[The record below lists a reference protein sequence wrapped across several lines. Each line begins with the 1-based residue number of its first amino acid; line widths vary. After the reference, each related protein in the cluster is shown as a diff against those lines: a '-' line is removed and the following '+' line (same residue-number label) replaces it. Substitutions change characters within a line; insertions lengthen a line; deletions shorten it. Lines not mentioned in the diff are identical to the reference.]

1 MATLVSPGVDIS
13 VSDESFYSPGG
24 PGTVPLIVIAT
35 AKNKSNPDGSGLA
48 PYSKTATDNQ
58 LYLITSQRELLQQY
72 GNPKFYSTGGT
83 PQHGY
88 ELNEYGLLA
97 AHSFLGLASRAYVL
111 RANVDLDE
119 LKPLTNAPSADPADA
134 TIWVDSS
141 ATKWGIFE
149 YNTSTA
155 KYEEVTDVKVFAKDE
170 ITAGGLP
177 KPSVG
182 KNGDVGVLGID
193 STGKAKA
200 EIVYYKKASSVWTEF
215 TDASAFEGTTGVDC
229 QFTTHLNRPTAQKD
243 SGALANS
250 DLIVQTTSAASGLK
264 YGLKVYNSSTASF
277 VSTTAEGYLNS
288 ASAYASTS
296 IGATPSVGT
305 FFVEYDSGNKIDADV
320 HGRFALRRH
329 NGQTSL
335 VVQSSVA
342 ITDTS
347 VVKQTGGSDYG
358 IRLNINN
365 SSTNIDIKFGTDTS
379 GDGKCSADD
388 IVQDINDGL
397 ASASITTVT
406 ASNVA
411 GKITLTSSDGKDIDV
426 FNGNVGGSVFD
437 TNAAIKIA
445 VGNYSNFEVANVSGT
460 VAKISGKDYE
470 FGTTAPAGDLATG
483 KLWYDSSANVDIWYN
498 KNIGGTATWT
508 KYTADYDVNVAA
520 SEPTTQ
526 SDGGS
531 LVDGDVWVDSD
542 DLENYPLVYK
552 RKSSAW
558 VLVDNTDQVSA
569 DGIQFLDLSSYGS
582 ATVDADAI
590 LPATVPFGILAWNF
604 RASGK
609 NVKKYYTSYD
619 YGGASALTNVWV
631 SESGNKSD
639 GSPYMCRK
647 AQRKVIVQSMQA
659 ALANNSE
666 IRSEVNFYNLISS
679 PGYPE
684 LIDEMITLNTDKK
697 EVAFIVGDTPM
708 RLQSDATSMKNW
720 ATNANNAT
728 ENGEDGLVS
737 SSPYVSV
744 HYPSGLTT
752 NLDGTTVAVPASH
765 IALRTFAFNDNVAYQ
780 WFAPA
785 GYQRGIVQNATS
797 VGFVSS
803 TSGEFTPVSLNNGQR
818 DTLYSNKVN
827 PIANFPGRGLV
838 VFGQKTLNPTAS
850 ALDRINVARL
860 VNYIRYQLDIA
871 VKPFLFEPNDGITRS
886 SVKRVADQLLSELV
900 TLRGL
905 FDFISVCDT
914 TNNTPARIDK
924 NELYLDIAIQP
935 TKAVEFIYVPIR
947 IQSTLGQTGS
957 E

>member
-48 PYSKTATDNQ
+48 PYSKTAADNQ

-72 GNPKFYSTGGT
+72 GNPQFYSTGGT

-119 LKPLTNAPSADPADA
+119 LKPLSNAPSADPADA

-155 KYEEVTDVKVFAKDE
+155 KYEEVTDVKVFAKEE
-170 ITAGGLP
+170 ITSGGLP

-193 STGKAKA
+193 ANGKAKA

-215 TDASAFEGTTGVDC
+215 TDATAFEGTTGVDC
-229 QFTTHLNRPTAQKD
+229 QFVTHLNRPTAQKD
-243 SGALANS
+243 GGALANS

-296 IGATPSVGT
+296 IGATPSAGT
-305 FFVEYDSGNKIDADV
+305 FFVEYDSGNKVDTDV

-329 NGQTSL
+329 NGQSSL
-335 VVQSSVA
+335 QVQSTAA
-342 ITDTS
+342 ISDTAIAR
-347 VVKQTGGSDYG
+347 QTGGSDYG
-358 IRLNINN
+358 IRLKVNN
-365 SSTNIDIKFGTDTS
+365 SSSNIDIRFNTDTS
-379 GDGKCSADD
+379 GDGNVSVDD
-388 IVQDINDGL
+388 IVQDINDAL
-397 ASASITTVT
+397 ASASATTVT
-406 ASNVA
+406 ASNVS
-411 GKITLTSSDGKDIDV
+411 GKVTLTVSDGKDIDV
-426 FNGNVGGSVFD
+426 FNGSVGGSTFNVA
-437 TNAAIKIA
+437 TNLNIA
-445 VGNYSNFEVANVSGT
+445 LGNYSNFEVADVSGT
-460 VAKISGKDYE
+460 VATIGSKNYE
-470 FGTTAPAGDLATG
+470 FGTSAPTGDLVTG

-498 KNIGGTATWT
+498 KNVGGTATWT

-531 LVDGDVWVDSD
+531 LNDGDIWVDSD
-542 DLENYPLVYK
+542 DLENYPKIYK

-569 DGIQFLDLSSYGS
+569 DGIQFLDLASYGAS
-582 ATVDADAI
+582 SVDGDAI
-590 LPATVPFGILAWNF
+590 APATVPFGILAWNY

-609 NVKKYYTSYD
+609 NVKKYYTSYAHS
-619 YGGASALTNVWV
+619 GGTLTNVWV
-631 SESGNKSD
+631 SESGNKAD
-639 GSPYMCRK
+639 GSPYMGRK
-647 AQRKVIVQSMQA
+647 AQRKVIVKAMQA

-666 IRSEVNFYNLISS
+666 IRSEVNFYNLISA

-708 RLQSDATSMKNW
+708 RLKSDATSMKNW
-720 ATNANNAT
+720 ATNANNAS
-728 ENGEDGLVS
+728 ENGEDGLIS
-737 SSPYVSV
+737 SNPYVSV

-752 NLDGTTVAVPASH
+752 NLDGSSVAVPASH
-765 IALRTFAFNDNVAYQ
+765 IALRTMAFNDNVAYQ

-797 VGFVSS
+797 VGYVDG
-803 TSGEFTPVSLNNGQR
+803 TAGEFVAVSLNNGQR
-818 DTLYSNKVN
+818 DTLYGNKVN

-886 SVKRVADQLLSELV
+886 GVKRVADALLSELV

-935 TKAVEFIYVPIR
+935 TKAVEFIYIPIR

>member
-48 PYSKTATDNQ
+48 PYSKSATDNQ

-119 LKPLTNAPSADPADA
+119 LQPLTNAPSADPADA

-155 KYEEVTDVKVFAKDE
+155 KYAEVTDVKIFAKDE
-170 ITAGGLP
+170 ITSGGLP

-193 STGKAKA
+193 ANGKATA

-229 QFTTHLNRPTAQKD
+229 QFSTHLNRPTAQKD

-250 DLIVQTTSAASGLK
+250 DLLVQTTSAASGLK

-288 ASAYASTS
+288 AEAYASTS
-296 IGATPSVGT
+296 IGATPSAGT
-305 FFVEYDSGNKIDADV
+305 FFVEYDSGNKVDADV

-329 NGQTSL
+329 NGQSSL
-335 VVQSSVA
+335 VVQSSAA
-342 ITDTS
+342 ITDTAVS
-347 VVKQTGGSDYG
+347 QQTGGSDYG

-365 SSTNIDIKFGTDTS
+365 SSTNIDVKFNTDTS
-379 GDGKCSADD
+379 GDGNCSVDD
-388 IVQDINDGL
+388 IVQDINDAL
-397 ASASITTVT
+397 ASASATTVT

-411 GKITLTSSDGKDIDV
+411 GKVTLTSSDGKDINV
-426 FNGNVGGSVFD
+426 SNGSVGGSVF
-437 TNAAIKIA
+437 NINSAIKIA
-445 VGNYSNFEVANVSGT
+445 VGNYSNFEVADVSGT
-460 VAKISGKDYE
+460 VAKISSKDYE
-470 FGTTAPAGDLATG
+470 FGTTAPSGDLVTG
-483 KLWYDSSANVDIWYN
+483 KLWYDSSATVDIWYN
-498 KNIGGTATWT
+498 KNVGGTATWT
-508 KYTADYDVNVAA
+508 KYSADYDVNVAA

-531 LVDGDVWVDSD
+531 LVDGDLWVDSD

-558 VLVDNTDQVSA
+558 ILVDNTDQVSA
-569 DGIQFLDLSSYGS
+569 DGIQFLDLASYGS
-582 ATVDADAI
+582 ASVDADAI
-590 LPATVPFGILAWNF
+590 APATVPFGILAWNF

-609 NVKKYYTSYD
+609 NVKKYYTSYA
-619 YGGASALTNVWV
+619 YSGGTLTNVWV

-639 GSPYMCRK
+639 GSPYMGRK
-647 AQRKVIVQSMQA
+647 AQRKVIVKSMQA

-708 RLQSDATSMKNW
+708 RLKSDATSMKNW
-720 ATNANNAT
+720 ATNANNAS
-728 ENGEDGLVS
+728 ENGEDGLIS
-737 SSPYVSV
+737 SNPYVSV

-752 NLDGTTVAVPASH
+752 NLDGSSVAVPASH
-765 IALRTFAFNDNVAYQ
+765 IALRTMAFNDNVAYQ

-818 DTLYSNKVN
+818 DTLYGNKVN

-886 SVKRVADQLLSELV
+886 GVKRVADSLLSELV

-935 TKAVEFIYVPIR
+935 TKAVEFIYIPIR

>member
-48 PYSKTATDNQ
+48 PYSKTAADNK

-72 GNPKFYSTGGT
+72 GNPQFYSTGGT

-119 LKPLTNAPSADPADA
+119 LKPLSNAPSADPADA

-155 KYEEVTDVKVFAKDE
+155 KYEEVTDVKVFSKEE
-170 ITAGGLP
+170 ITSGGLP

-193 STGKAKA
+193 ANGKAKA

-215 TDASAFEGTTGVDC
+215 TDAASFEGTTGKDC
-229 QFTTHLNRPTAQKD
+229 QFVTHLNRPTQQKD
-243 SGALANS
+243 GGALANS

-264 YGLKVYNSSTASF
+264 YGLKVYNSSTASW
-277 VSTTAEGYLNS
+277 VSTTAEGYANS

-296 IGATPSVGT
+296 IGATPSAGT
-305 FFVEYDSGNKIDADV
+305 FFVEYDSGNKVDADI

-329 NGQTSL
+329 NGQSSL
-335 VVQSSVA
+335 QIQGSTA
-342 ITDTS
+342 ITDTAIS
-347 VVKQTGGSDYG
+347 RQTGGSDYG
-358 IRLNINN
+358 IRLKINN
-365 SSTNIDIKFGTDTS
+365 SASNIDVRFNTDTS
-379 GDGKCSADD
+379 GDGNVSVDD
-388 IVQDINDGL
+388 IVQDINDAL
-397 ASASITTVT
+397 ATASATSVT
-406 ASNVA
+406 ASNVSGKLTLVNSA
-411 GKITLTSSDGKDIDV
+411 GTDIDV
-426 FNGNVGGSVFD
+426 FNGVVGGSAFNVL
-437 TNAAIKIA
+437 TNLKIA
-445 VGNYSNFEVANVSGT
+445 TGNYSNFEVADVSGT
-460 VAKISGKDYE
+460 VATIGSKNYE
-470 FGTTAPAGDLATG
+470 FGTTAPVGDLVTG

-498 KNIGGTATWT
+498 KNVGGTATWT
-508 KYTADYDVNVAA
+508 KYSADYDVNVAA

-531 LVDGDVWVDSD
+531 LVDGDMWVDSD
-542 DLENYPLVYK
+542 DLENYPKIYK
-552 RKSSAW
+552 YKSNKW

-569 DGIQFLDLSSYGS
+569 DGIQFLDLASYGAS
-582 ATVDADAI
+582 VVDADAI
-590 LPATVPFGILAWNF
+590 SPATVPFGILAWNF

-609 NVKKYYTSYD
+609 NVKKYYTSYE
-619 YGGASALTNVWV
+619 YSGGTLTNVWV
-631 SESGNKSD
+631 SESGNKAD
-639 GSPYMCRK
+639 GSPYMGRK
-647 AQRKVIVQSMQA
+647 AQRKVIVKSMQA

-666 IRSEVNFYNLISS
+666 IRSEVNFYNLISA

-697 EVAFIVGDTPM
+697 EVAFIVGDSPM
-708 RLQSDATSMKNW
+708 RLKSDATSIKNW
-720 ATNANNAT
+720 STNANNAA

-744 HYPSGLTT
+744 HYPAGLTT
-752 NLDGTTVAVPASH
+752 NLDGSSVAVPASH

-797 VGFVSS
+797 VGYVDG
-803 TSGEFTPVSLNNGQR
+803 TAGEFVPVSLNNGQR
-818 DTLYSNKVN
+818 DTLYANKVN

-886 SVKRVADQLLSELV
+886 GVKRVADALLSELV

-935 TKAVEFIYVPIR
+935 TKAVEFIYIPIR

>member
-1 MATLVSPGVDIS
+1 
-13 VSDESFYSPGG
+13 
-24 PGTVPLIVIAT
+24 
-35 AKNKSNPDGSGLA
+35 
-48 PYSKTATDNQ
+48 
-58 LYLITSQRELLQQY
+58 
-72 GNPKFYSTGGT
+72 
-83 PQHGY
+83 
-88 ELNEYGLLA
+88 
-97 AHSFLGLASRAYVL
+97 
-111 RANVDLDE
+111 
-119 LKPLTNAPSADPADA
+119 
-134 TIWVDSS
+134 
-141 ATKWGIFE
+141 
-149 YNTSTA
+149 
-155 KYEEVTDVKVFAKDE
+155 
-170 ITAGGLP
+170 
-177 KPSVG
+177 
-182 KNGDVGVLGID
+182 
-193 STGKAKA
+193 
-200 EIVYYKKASSVWTEF
+200 
-215 TDASAFEGTTGVDC
+215 
-229 QFTTHLNRPTAQKD
+229 
-243 SGALANS
+243 
-250 DLIVQTTSAASGLK
+250 
-264 YGLKVYNSSTASF
+264 

-329 NGQTSL
+329 NGQSSL
-335 VVQSSVA
+335 VVQSTAA
-342 ITDTS
+342 ITDTAVS
-347 VVKQTGGSDYG
+347 KQTGGSDYG
-358 IRLNINN
+358 IRIKVNN
-365 SSTNIDIKFGTDTS
+365 STSNIDVKFNTDTS
-379 GDGKCSADD
+379 GDNKCSVDD
-388 IVQDINDGL
+388 IVQDINDAL
-397 ASASITTVT
+397 ASASATTVT
-406 ASNVA
+406 ASNVS
-411 GKITLTSSDGKDIDV
+411 GKVTLTVSDGKDIDV

-437 TNAAIKIA
+437 IGAAINIA
-445 VGNYSNFEVANVSGT
+445 VGNYSNFEVADVTGT
-460 VAKISGKDYE
+460 VATIGSKNYE
-470 FGTTAPAGDLATG
+470 FGTTAPSGDLVTG
-483 KLWYDSSANVDIWYN
+483 KLWYDSSAAVDIWYN
-498 KNIGGTATWT
+498 KNVGGTATWT
-508 KYTADYDVNVAA
+508 KYSADYDVNVAA

-531 LVDGDVWVDSD
+531 LNDGDLWVDSD
-542 DLENYPLVYK
+542 DLENYPLIYK

-569 DGIQFLDLSSYGS
+569 DGIQFLDLSTYGS

-590 LPATVPFGILAWNF
+590 APATVPFGILAWNY

-609 NVKKYYTSYD
+609 NVKKYYTSYA
-619 YGGASALTNVWV
+619 YSGGTLTNVWV

-639 GSPYMCRK
+639 GSPYMGRK
-647 AQRKVIVQSMQA
+647 AQRKVIVQAMQA

-666 IRSEVNFYNLISS
+666 IRSEVNFYNLISA

-708 RLQSDATSMKNW
+708 RLKSDATSMKNW
-720 ATNANNAT
+720 ATNANNAS
-728 ENGEDGLVS
+728 ENGEDGLIS
-737 SSPYVSV
+737 SNPYVSV

-752 NLDGTTVAVPASH
+752 NLDGSSVAVPASH
-765 IALRTFAFNDNVAYQ
+765 IALRTMAFNDNVAYQ

-797 VGFVSS
+797 VGYVDG
-803 TSGEFTPVSLNNGQR
+803 TAGEFVPVSLNNGQR
-818 DTLYSNKVN
+818 DTLYGNKVN

-886 SVKRVADQLLSELV
+886 GVKRVADSLLSELV

-935 TKAVEFIYVPIR
+935 TKAVEFIYIPIR

>member
-35 AKNKSNPDGSGLA
+35 AKNKSNPDGSGIA
-48 PYSKTATDNQ
+48 PYSKTAADNE

-83 PQHGY
+83 PQHGH

-119 LKPLTNAPSADPADA
+119 LAGSTNAPSADPADA

-149 YNTSTA
+149 YNTSSA
-155 KYEEVTDVKVFAKDE
+155 KYEEVTDVKVFSKDE
-170 ITAGGLP
+170 ITSGGLP

-182 KNGDVGVLGID
+182 KNGDVGALGID
-193 STGKAKA
+193 QNGKATK

-215 TDASAFEGTTGVDC
+215 TDASSFEGTTGVDM
-229 QFTTHLNRPTAQKD
+229 QFCTHLNRPTAQKD
-243 SGALANS
+243 GGALANG
-250 DLIVQTTSAASGLK
+250 DLIVQTTSQASGLK
-264 YGLKVYNSSTASF
+264 YGLKVYNSGTASF
-277 VSTTAEGYLNS
+277 VSTSAEGFKN
-288 ASAYASTS
+288 AAEAYASTS
-296 IGATPSVGT
+296 IGASPSAGT
-305 FFVEYDSGNKIDADV
+305 FFVEYDSGNKVDADQ
-320 HGRFALRRH
+320 HGRFVLRRH
-329 NGQTSL
+329 NGQSSL
-335 VVQSSVA
+335 QVQSSAAISDTA
-342 ITDTS
+342 ITR
-347 VVKQTGGSDYG
+347 QTGGSDFG
-358 IRLNINN
+358 IRLKINN
-365 SSTNIDIKFGTDTS
+365 SSSNIDVKFNTDTS
-379 GDGKCSADD
+379 GDGNVSVDD
-388 IVQDINDGL
+388 IVQDINDALVSG
-397 ASASITTVT
+397 SATNVV
-406 ASNVA
+406 ASNVS
-411 GKITLTSSDGKDIDV
+411 GKITLTASDGKDIDV
-426 FNGNVGGSVFD
+426 FNGVVGGVAFNVA
-437 TNAAIKIA
+437 TNLNIA
-445 VGNYSNFEVANVSGT
+445 VGNYSNFEVADVSGT
-460 VAKISGKDYE
+460 SAQISSKNYE
-470 FGTTAPAGDLATG
+470 FGTSAPTGDLATG
-483 KLWYDSSANVDIWYN
+483 KLWYDSSSNVSLWYN
-498 KNIGGTATWT
+498 KNVGGTATWT
-508 KYTADYDVNVAA
+508 LYTADFDVNVAA

-531 LVDGDVWVDSD
+531 LNDGDVWVDSD
-542 DLENYPLVYK
+542 DLENYPLIYK
-552 RKSSAW
+552 YKSNKW
-558 VLVDNTDQVSA
+558 ILVDNTDQVSA
-569 DGIQFLDLSSYGS
+569 DGVLFLDLASYGAS
-582 ATVDADAI
+582 VVDADAKD
-590 LPATVPFGILAWNF
+590 PATVPFGILAWNF

-609 NVKKYYTSYD
+609 NVKKYFTSYE
-619 YGGASALTNVWV
+619 YGGSSPLTNVWV
-631 SESGNKSD
+631 SESGNKAD
-639 GSPYMCRK
+639 GSPYMGRK
-647 AQRKVIVQSMQA
+647 AQRKVIVKSLQA
-659 ALANNSE
+659 AIANNSE
-666 IRSEVNFYNLISS
+666 IRSEVNFYNLIAS

-697 EVAFIVGDTPM
+697 EVAFIVGDSPM
-708 RLQSDATSMKNW
+708 RLKSDASSMKNW
-720 ATNANNAT
+720 ATNANNAS

-737 SSPYVSV
+737 SNSYVSV
-744 HYPSGLTT
+744 HYPAGLTT
-752 NLDGTTVAVPASH
+752 NLDGSTVAVPASH

-797 VGFVSS
+797 VGFVD
-803 TSGEFTPVSLNNGQR
+803 TSAGEFVPVSLNNGQR
-818 DTLYSNKVN
+818 DTLYSNKIN

-886 SVKRVADQLLSELV
+886 GVKRVADSLLSELV

-935 TKAVEFIYVPIR
+935 TKAVEFIYIPIR

>member
-155 KYEEVTDVKVFAKDE
+155 KYAEVTDVKVFAKDE
-170 ITAGGLP
+170 ITSGGLP

-193 STGKAKA
+193 ANGKATA

-229 QFTTHLNRPTAQKD
+229 QFSTHLNRPTAQKD

-250 DLIVQTTSAASGLK
+250 DLLVQTTSAASGLK
-264 YGLKVYNSSTASF
+264 YGLKVYNSSTASW

-329 NGQTSL
+329 NGQSSL
-335 VVQSSVA
+335 VVQSSAA
-342 ITDTS
+342 ITDTAVS
-347 VVKQTGGSDYG
+347 QQTGGSDYG
-358 IRLNINN
+358 MRLNINN
-365 SSTNIDIKFGTDTS
+365 SSVNIDVRFNTDTS
-379 GDGKCSADD
+379 GDGNCSVDD
-388 IVQDINDGL
+388 IVQDINDAL
-397 ASASITTVT
+397 ASASATTVT

-411 GKITLTSSDGKDIDV
+411 GKVTLTASDGKDIDV
-426 FNGNVGGSVFD
+426 SNGNVGGSVFNVN
-437 TNAAIKIA
+437 TAIKIA

-460 VAKISGKDYE
+460 VAKISSKDYE
-470 FGTTAPAGDLATG
+470 FGTTAPSGDLVTG

-498 KNIGGTATWT
+498 KNVGGTATWT
-508 KYTADYDVNVAA
+508 KYSADYDVNVAA

-531 LVDGDVWVDSD
+531 LNDGDLWVDSD
-542 DLENYPLVYK
+542 DLENYPKVYK

-569 DGIQFLDLSSYGS
+569 DGIQFLDLASYGAS
-582 ATVDADAI
+582 VVDADAI

-639 GSPYMCRK
+639 GSPYMGRK
-647 AQRKVIVQSMQA
+647 AQRKVIVKSMQA

-708 RLQSDATSMKNW
+708 RLKSDATSMKNW
-720 ATNANNAT
+720 STNANNAS

-752 NLDGTTVAVPASH
+752 NLDGSSVAVPASH

-886 SVKRVADQLLSELV
+886 GVKRVADQLLSELV

-935 TKAVEFIYVPIR
+935 TKAVEFIYIPIR

>member
-48 PYSKTATDNQ
+48 PYSKTATDNE

-72 GNPKFYSTGGT
+72 GNPQFYSTGGT

-155 KYEEVTDVKVFAKDE
+155 KYEEVTNVKVFTKDE
-170 ITAGGLP
+170 ITVGGLP

-193 STGKAKA
+193 ANGKAKS

-215 TDASAFEGTTGVDC
+215 TDATAFEGTTGVDC
-229 QFTTHLNRPTAQKD
+229 QFSTHLNRPTAQKD
-243 SGALANS
+243 GGALANS

-264 YGLKVYNSSTASF
+264 YGLKVYNSSTASW

-288 ASAYASTS
+288 ASAYSSTS

-305 FFVEYDSGNKIDADV
+305 FFVEYDSGNKIDSDV

-329 NGQTSL
+329 NGQSTL
-335 VVQSSVA
+335 QVQSTTA
-342 ITDTS
+342 ITDTAIAQ
-347 VVKQTGGSDYG
+347 QTGGSDYG
-358 IRLNINN
+358 IRLKINN
-365 SSTNIDIKFGTDTS
+365 STSNIDVRFNTDTS
-379 GDGKCSADD
+379 GDGNCSVDD
-388 IVQDINDGL
+388 IVQDINEGL
-397 ASASITTVT
+397 VSGGATNVV
-406 ASNVA
+406 ASNVS
-411 GKITLTSSDGKDIDV
+411 GKITLVASDGKDIDII
-426 FNGNVGGSVFD
+426 NGDVGGVSFNVL
-437 TNAAIKIA
+437 TNLKIA
-445 VGNYSNFEVANVSGT
+445 VGNYSNFEVADISGT
-460 VAKISGKDYE
+460 VATIGSKNYE
-470 FGTTAPAGDLATG
+470 FGTTAPTGDLATG
-483 KLWYDSSANVDIWYN
+483 KLWYDSSATVDLWYN
-498 KNIGGTATWT
+498 KNVGGTATWT

-531 LVDGDVWVDSD
+531 LVDGDLWVDSD
-542 DLENYPLVYK
+542 NLEDYPLIYK

-569 DGIQFLDLSSYGS
+569 DGVLFLDLSSYGS
-582 ATVDADAI
+582 ATVDADAKD
-590 LPATVPFGILAWNF
+590 PATVPFGILAWNF

-609 NVKKYYTSYD
+609 NVKKYYTSYS
-619 YGGASALTNVWV
+619 YSGGTLTNVWV
-631 SESGNKSD
+631 SESGNKAD
-639 GSPYMCRK
+639 GSPYMGRK

-659 ALANNSE
+659 ALADNSE
-666 IRSEVNFYNLISS
+666 IRSEVNFYNLISA

-697 EVAFIVGDTPM
+697 EVAFIVGDSPM
-708 RLQSDATSMKNW
+708 RLKSDATSMKNW
-720 ATNANNAT
+720 STNANNAS
-728 ENGEDGLVS
+728 ENGEDGLIA

-752 NLDGTTVAVPASH
+752 NLDGSSVAVPASH

-797 VGFVSS
+797 VGYVSGS
-803 TSGEFTPVSLNNGQR
+803 SGEFVPVSLNNGQR
-818 DTLYSNKVN
+818 DTLYSNKIN

-886 SVKRVADQLLSELV
+886 GVKRVADSLLSELV

-947 IQSTLGQTGS
+947 IQSTLGQSGS